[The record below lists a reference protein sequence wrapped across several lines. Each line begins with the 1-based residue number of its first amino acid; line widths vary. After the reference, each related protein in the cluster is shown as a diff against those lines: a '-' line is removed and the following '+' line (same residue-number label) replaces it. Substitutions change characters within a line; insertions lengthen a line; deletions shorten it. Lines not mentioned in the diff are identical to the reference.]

1 MPSPSVTPQV
11 TGSASGT
18 MAVKPQSEALICVT
32 SLRRS
37 CTLPRQRDRVTQ
49 AKLIQTAQVRD
60 IERHSGNFWNAVD
73 SLDYIRD
80 RGSILE
86 PNFCSYWVLSSK
98 LLLSPPYPEPP
109 QVTTFPSER
118 IPAKAPL
125 LAAMCCTFLGKKYGS
140 LTAWN
145 IGNPKYVGCRF
156 VDNPQ
161 NKWRRVNE
169 TEC

>member
-60 IERHSGNFWNAVD
+60 IERHSGNFLNAVD
-73 SLDYIRD
+73 TLDYIRD
-80 RGSILE
+80 RGSYIRAQFLQLLGTVIQVATVTTVSRTT
-86 PNFCSYWVLSSK
+86 PGHYFSIGTDSSK
-98 LLLSPPYPEPP
+98 SAFARSNVLH
-109 QVTTFPSER
+109 
-118 IPAKAPL
+118 IPWEKVWQPHG
-125 LAAMCCTFLGKKYGS
+125 MKHWESQICWMSIRG
-140 LTAWN
+140 
-145 IGNPKYVGCRF
+145 
-156 VDNPQ
+156 
-161 NKWRRVNE
+161 
-169 TEC
+169 